1 MFEGYLAFYLNKYL
15 GQYVE
20 GIDQKQF
27 RVSIYK
33 GDVVLNNLRLKPD
46 ALAALDLP
54 VTVRAGL
61 LGSLTLKVPWSSL
74 GTVPVEAK
82 IDRLYLLASPKTEEE
97 RGKGVRKESDLE
109 PCFQL
114 AKRQRVAAQEERWV
128 AELEA
133 AQEAQDKAEA
143 AAQGD
148 QGGGGVGG
156 MLKAVIDTVI
166 GNLQLS
172 ISNVH
177 IRYEDAYT
185 NPGHPF
191 ACGITLDR
199 ISGYTI
205 DELGREAF
213 ITNNPLQMLRKALTL
228 RRIAVYFDT
237 DSEFW
242 APGAAWRDLAPHD
255 WDDWFLPGVSAG
267 RQERGGTARS
277 RQYVLQPV
285 DGQARYTRR
294 GAGVQA
300 KEDEPVLEL
309 DFQLNDV
316 AVCLTRPQYQS
327 YHLLLAEVSS
337 FSARLPYAGYR
348 PRLRPAAGE
357 TARLWWRYALKAV
370 QQQLAARKLTWS
382 QAVRFARMRKEYV
395 PAYAEH
401 LRQLAAGQGPQ
412 RIERLPAPVVEMDRQ
427 LPEQTIL
434 MFRRLAHAKVQRE
447 KRRAAK
453 EAAAAGKSGGG
464 GWMDWLRGGGGSSG
478 SRTASPRAIQAGAE
492 ETAPELT
499 SEEYGRLV
507 ELVEQQEQGMRL
519 GPETPY
525 TLLTRI
531 GARVASASALLLAA
545 DGSRVLRGG
554 LEDIHL
560 TLDHFPATLRLQ
572 LGVGGMG
579 LECPEGTLIR
589 TGGQLHRLVSE
600 TDLTAEMTGP
610 AGAAAA
616 AAQRALAVQFVQKP
630 QDGSADALLDVVLT
644 PSYVVYSATAVDRVV
659 QFFRTPQELDFSSLS
674 AQATTQLERARRL
687 AAQYAAAALQSR
699 PKLKLHL
706 ELDAPKVAIPAA
718 DAKGRATLALD
729 FGRFIIES
737 DPDTPAKLPAEEAA
751 LYECVRL
758 EVSDVAAY
766 VADGDFDWQDEQSV
780 ATAGEGGQPGQLI
793 PLLNRTGMSIAL
805 QASGSAFCTSG
816 WLLTGSRWH
825 AGYTGIAHYW
835 RSCAARL
842 IDSPAT
848 TAMLRLLA

>member
-1 MFEGYLAFYLNKYL
+1 M
-15 GQYVE
+15 
-20 GIDQKQF
+20 
-27 RVSIYK
+27 
-33 GDVVLNNLRLKPD
+33 VLSC
-46 ALAALDLP
+46 
-54 VTVRAGL
+54 T
-61 LGSLTLKVPWSSL
+61 
-74 GTVPVEAK
+74 
-82 IDRLYLLASPKTEEE
+82 
-97 RGKGVRKESDLE
+97 
-109 PCFQL
+109 
-114 AKRQRVAAQEERWV
+114 
-128 AELEA
+128 
-133 AQEAQDKAEA
+133 
-143 AAQGD
+143 
-148 QGGGGVGG
+148 
-156 MLKAVIDTVI
+156 
-166 GNLQLS
+166 
-172 ISNVH
+172 
-177 IRYEDAYT
+177 RYEDAYT

-199 ISGYTI
+199 INGYTI

-213 ITNNPLQMLRKALTL
+213 VTNNPLQMLRKALTL

-255 WDDWFLPGVSAG
+255 WDEWFLPGVSAG

-357 TARLWWRYALKAV
+357 PARLWWRYAVKAV

-382 QAVRFARMRKEYV
+382 QTVRFARMRKEYV

-464 GWMDWLRGGGGSSG
+464 GWMDWLRGGGSGQG
-478 SRTASPRAIQAGAE
+478 SRAASPRTSQAGAE
-492 ETAPELT
+492 EAPELT
-499 SEEYGRLV
+499 PEEYGRLV

-531 GARVASASALLLAA
+531 GARVSSASALLLAA

-560 TLDHFPATLRLQ
+560 TLDRFPETLRLQ

-600 TDLTAEMTGP
+600 TDLTAEMAGP

-644 PSYVVYSATAVDRVV
+644 PSYVIYSAAAVDRVV

-718 DAKGRATLALD
+718 DAKGRTTLALD

-766 VADGDFDWQDEQSV
+766 VADGAFDWQDQPGLAEGD
-780 ATAGEGGQPGQLI
+780 AKGGQPGQLI

-805 QASGSAFCTSG
+805 QARRWRRNLLVAARFADPKYPVLRLQPSIPVLHFYLSPGRMGRLLRVVRAALPPSEEQQAGGTGGGTPTSAALQTTAGAAGQELWRQHAEYEGAVKVLTWGGIGYASASWCPRYGVLYQGKLYLYESSAPGAKLAASEAVWAAERRVVRVPPEQIGGAEHVVALCPGKWLFSGTFCTFPRC
-816 WLLTGSRWH
+816 LD
-825 AGYTGIAHYW
+825 A
-835 RSCAARL
+835 
-842 IDSPAT
+842 P
-848 TAMLRLLA
+848 